1 MFCPGCGVKEEQLLQ
16 YCRGCGTDLRAVRNG
31 LERPDLDVV
40 SAAAAREEIARA
52 IAEKIKSGQW
62 WQVFSFVPEVEKLFE
77 SPQERSLRRLHEA
90 EAQRLKLV
98 RAGVIT
104 SAVGLGSM
112 LLFFIGAAFAN
123 KQVILMLGPSALVL
137 LIGLGILINGI
148 YFSVSKRLPQMAQTD
163 EDPPEALGSSWSEL
177 RKLTRGGSNSI
188 PPSVT
193 ENTTRNLTSEFARTP
208 SGNLL

>member
-1 MFCPGCGVKEEQLLQ
+1 MFCPGCGIKEEQLLQ

-31 LERPDLDVV
+31 LERSDLDVA

-77 SPQERSLRRLHEA
+77 SPQERNLRRVREA

-104 SAVGLGSM
+104 SATGLGSM
-112 LLFFIGAAFAN
+112 LLFLIAAAFAN
-123 KQVILMLGPSALVL
+123 KQVLLLLGPSAVVL

-148 YFSVSKRLPQMAQTD
+148 YFSVSKRLPQTVPMD
-163 EDPPEALGSSWSEL
+163 GNPPESLGSSLSEL
-177 RKLTRGGSNSI
+177 RKLTRGGTNPI

-193 ENTTRNLTSEFARTP
+193 ENTTRHLTSEFVRTP